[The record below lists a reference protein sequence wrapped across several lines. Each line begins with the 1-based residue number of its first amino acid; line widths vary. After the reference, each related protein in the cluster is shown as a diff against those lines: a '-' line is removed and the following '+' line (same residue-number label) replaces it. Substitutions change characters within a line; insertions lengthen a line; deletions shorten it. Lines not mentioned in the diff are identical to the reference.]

1 MGDGLATILDNFGP
15 QIAYLWT
22 AIVLV
27 SYVLGLGLVG
37 AALARYLNAGG
48 AHQVRHST
56 TIWMMVAGTLMLN
69 VPAML
74 NVISGS
80 YLAQNSL
87 QAISYGSYAAAGTKL
102 TASFVNFFF
111 TAAAILGLIA
121 FIRGLWMLKSIS
133 EVQQTGEGGRA
144 IMHILA
150 GSAAINLPDVI
161 KVLARTGGQDV
172 LQFVEKFIS

>member
-48 AHQVRHST
+48 TQQVRHST
-56 TIWMMVAGTLMLN
+56 TIWMLVAGTLMLN

-74 NVISGS
+74 NVISSS
-80 YLAQNSL
+80 YLEQNSL

-111 TAAAILGLIA
+111 TVAAILGLIA
-121 FIRGLWMLKSIS
+121 FIRGLWMLKNIS

-144 IMHILA
+144 VLHILA

-161 KVLARTGGQDV
+161 KVLARTGGSDV
-172 LQFVEKFIS
+172 LQFVEKFMN